1 MADESDCRQRVK
13 SVREK
18 EGAMSKLR
26 ATMAISL
33 DGFGAGPDQSV
44 DTALGVGGERLHEWM
59 IPLAVFREMHGE
71 DGSGGEVNASTA
83 VVRAGGRTSAPWSWA
98 GTCSA
103 VAPVRGEATGAA
115 GGVRTRPN
123 HVPVFVLTH
132 HPREPVEMQGGTTF
146 HFATEGIQATLSW
159 PRRPRTG
166 RTCGS
171 RAGASVIQQYLRAG
185 LLDEIEISLT
195 PVLLGRGERLF
206 GDLDGSDIELEQIR
220 AIEAPGVTLHQV
232 PR

>member
-1 MADESDCRQRVK
+1 
-13 SVREK
+13 
-18 EGAMSKLR
+18 MSKLR

-71 DGSGGEVNASTA
+71 DGGEGEVNASTA
-83 VVRAGGRTSAPWSWA
+83 VFEAGGRTWAPSSWA

-103 VAPVRGEATGAA
+103 GAPVRGEATGAA
-115 GGVRTRPN
+115 GGVRTRPTTCRSSSS
-123 HVPVFVLTH
+123 PTI
-132 HPREPVEMQGGTTF
+132 PREPVQMQGGTTF
-146 HFATEGIQATLSW
+146 HFATEGIEATLKLATEAAGGKDVW
-159 PRRPRTG
+159 LAG
-166 RTCGS
+166 
-171 RAGASVIQQYLRAG
+171 GASVIQQYLRAG

-206 GDLDGSDIELEQIR
+206 ADLAGSNIELEQIR
-220 AIEAPGVTLHQV
+220 SIEAPGVTHIKYRV
-232 PR
+232 KAR